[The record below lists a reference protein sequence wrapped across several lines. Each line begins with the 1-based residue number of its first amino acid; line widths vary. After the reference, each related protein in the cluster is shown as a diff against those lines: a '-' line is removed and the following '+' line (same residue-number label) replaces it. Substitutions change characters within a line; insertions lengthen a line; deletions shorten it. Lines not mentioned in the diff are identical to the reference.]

1 MKKIAFILIFAF
13 TFCSYAYGA
22 PIHKYEEIIPI
33 SESITLTK
41 VREFHSDKNI
51 SYSYIKADLKD
62 ENTSL
67 KLLKSENGAD
77 IIDTVS
83 NLAKTDETTVAA
95 LNADFFSVHSG
106 NKGFSLGIE
115 IKDGELI
122 QSPINPS
129 TMATISYVDSML
141 SMSYLDFHIMAVAPN
156 WQYNEIRHLNK
167 HTTYY
172 GDILMYTK
180 EFNGGMSPAPGGEV
194 LEVVVED
201 GKIVEFRR
209 NMPSVKIPEN
219 GCVLVVSEG
228 VNMFFANNFAVGD
241 PIKFDYYITPD
252 ISEAEVAFG
261 GGAMLVNE
269 GKAVT
274 TYSHTVAGNNPRS
287 AIGVDKSGSTLYLVA
302 VDGRQDSS
310 LGMRMSHLAELMIS
324 LGCHYAVNLDGGGST
339 NMVAST
345 VWNENIHTVN
355 SPTENR
361 KVINAIGLS
370 YTSEPGKPD
379 GIMIKKDKDVT
390 FIGQSVNIS
399 AAAYDK
405 NKRPV
410 SENITLSSEHG
421 EIEDGVFTPEVAG
434 NAVIKATCGN
444 ITKTDSIFVMNKIA
458 GIETDSYVRLEK
470 GKTFDLTIN
479 AFDSEGHYVNITNLN
494 PFSISSSNEKVAS
507 VSGKTIKALS
517 NGTAFITI
525 EKDGVMSYVSVAV
538 GGETK
543 EYTDGFET
551 LSAGYK
557 GYPTYV
563 AGTFELSEEQA
574 YSGKTSGK
582 LTYDFTSEEDE
593 NKGAYISLKSKQ
605 IIDNSSN
612 TVSLEFFT
620 ETDFNHE
627 LRAQFIDGNG
637 KLAIASFGKEYE
649 SQKWQTLTA
658 KIPDSAVRP
667 VTLDSIYVLC
677 TPENEKDS
685 GTVYIDDLTFD
696 ITIPIK
702 FSVAPPNVY
711 SATDKASG
719 KSLMIGAVI
728 SGADTLISNYVNNT
742 IENYATYASSY
753 ALIGKIDKFS
763 TYEDQNS
770 LFINLVTSK
779 GGIRNT
785 DSSQWDKTV
794 DAINKTKQKNI
805 FILSDNSVFGKDEL
819 ENKVLC
825 DYLSS
830 LDKNVFVISGG
841 ERNSFKNID
850 GVNYFTLGNK
860 TNTVINNNR
869 LDNYKYLE
877 FYFGS
882 KVTFDWKNYY

>member
-1 MKKIAFILIFAF
+1 MKKIALILLFSFI
-13 TFCSYAYGA
+13 FCSCAYGA
-22 PIHKYEEIIPI
+22 PIHKYEEVIPI
-33 SESITLTK
+33 SKSITLTK

-67 KLLKSENGAD
+67 KLLKSDKGAD
-77 IIDTVS
+77 IVDTVS
-83 NLAKTDETTVAA
+83 DLAKTDETTVAA
-95 LNADFFSVHSG
+95 LNADFFSLHSG
-106 NKGFSLGIE
+106 NNGFSLGIE

-209 NMPSVKIPEN
+209 NMPAVEIPEN

-252 ISEAEVAFG
+252 ISEAETAFG

-355 SPTENR
+355 SPSENR
-361 KVINAIGLS
+361 KVINAVGLS
-370 YTSEPGKPD
+370 YISEPGEPD
-379 GIMIKKDKDVT
+379 GIIIKKDKDVT

-399 AAAYDK
+399 AAAYDE

-410 SENITLSSEHG
+410 SEKTVLTSQQG
-421 EIEDGVFTPEVAG
+421 EFKNGVFTPNVG
-434 NAVIKATCGN
+434 GKAVIKAECGD
-444 ITKTDSIFVMNKIA
+444 ITATDSIFVVDKIA

-479 AFDSEGHYVNITNLN
+479 AFDNEGHYVNITNLKPFEIVSLN
-494 PFSISSSNEKVAS
+494 PEVVT
-507 VSGKTIKALS
+507 VSGKTLKAVTD
-517 NGTAFITI
+517 GTALITVK
-525 EKDGVMSYVSVAV
+525 KDDAVSYVSVAV
-538 GGETK
+538 GSTK
-543 EYTDGFET
+543 KGYTDSFDS
-551 LSAGYK
+551 LSASFK
-557 GYPTYV
+557 GYPSYV
-563 AGTFELSEEQA
+563 EGALELSEEQA
-574 YSGKTSGK
+574 YYGKTSGK
-582 LTYDFTSEEDE
+582 LTYDFTSEEEE
-593 NKGAYISLKSKQ
+593 NKGAYISFKNKQ
-605 IIDNSSN
+605 KIDNSSD
-612 TVSLEFFT
+612 TVSLKFYAE
-620 ETDFNHE
+620 DNFNHE
-627 LRAQFIDGNG
+627 LRVQFVDGNG
-637 KLAIASFGKEYE
+637 KLAISSFGKEYKIG
-649 SQKWQTLTA
+649 KWQTLTA
-658 KIPDSAVRP
+658 EIPDSAVRP
-667 VTLDSIYVLC
+667 VSLDSIYVLC
-677 TPENEKDS
+677 TPDEEKDIGS
-685 GTVYIDDLTFD
+685 VYIDNLTFD
-696 ITIPIK
+696 TTEPVKFIT
-702 FSVAPPNVY
+702 APSSIY
-711 SATDKASG
+711 SPADKSSG
-719 KSLMIGAVI
+719 KSLMVGAVI
-728 SGADTLISNYVNNT
+728 SNDNTLISNYVNNT
-742 IENYATYASSY
+742 IYNYATYANSY
-753 ALIGKIDKFS
+753 ALVGKINEFD
-763 TYEDQNS
+763 TYEDENS
-770 LFINLVTSK
+770 LFINLVASN

-794 DAINKTKQKNI
+794 DAISKTKKKNI
-805 FILSDNSVFGKDEL
+805 FILSDASVFGTDKF
-819 ENKVLC
+819 ENEVLC
-825 DYLSS
+825 DYLGS
-830 LDKNVFVISGG
+830 LDKKVFVISKGD
-841 ERNSFKNID
+841 RNSFKNIS

-860 TNTVINNNR
+860 TDSVIDKNR

-877 FYFGS
+877 FYFGN
-882 KVTFDWKNYY
+882 KVTFDWKNCY